1 MPKCFLKVGTLNKR
15 LIMPLISAVLYIIMD
30 IIEYYIKMPSIHIV
44 FDFYSRGI
52 SYLMLKLVP
61 IIQNCRDK
69 SLGIKEKKCQC
80 KKTTYD
86 LFFIYLTYIIF
97 FSFVTYINYLK
108 AKDPEDTEDYKMSH
122 YKGLCSEEALEIIF
136 IVIVSK
142 ILLKFKLYNHHY
154 IGLLIFLVL
163 SLIIDILFNL
173 SIFKPNI
180 FFIFIYII
188 YLILDSI
195 YVTYEKYMMD
205 KLGYSPYNVI
215 FYIGFI
221 FIFGGSVYTI
231 VLSFTGGLFYD
242 GEKFQIEGLEEY
254 FNKNDYR
261 DVILRIVYLI
271 SFRFFINILKI
282 LTVYYFS
289 PIHNFLTY
297 IFIKIFDL
305 LLRKES
311 EYKYF
316 SLLFFIF
323 QFFGLLIFLEIIE
336 LNFCNLD
343 KDTTRNIEARESI
356 ENKGLITDEEKDY
369 KEYKKVEVSPGY
381 FIETEM
387 ERISENANESDNYRE
402 TTN

>member
-1 MPKCFLKVGTLNKR
+1 
-15 LIMPLISAVLYIIMD
+15 MD
-30 IIEYYIKMPSIHIV
+30 IIEYNTDMSDIHII

-61 IIQNCRDK
+61 IIQKCKDRK
-69 SLGIKEKKCQC
+69 LGIKEKKCHC

-97 FSFVTYINYLK
+97 FSCITYLNYLK
-108 AKDPEDTEDYKMSH
+108 AEDPRDTEDYKISH

-142 ILLKFKLYNHHY
+142 ILLKIKLYNHHY
-154 IGLLIFLVL
+154 LGLLIFLVL

-205 KLGYSPYNVI
+205 KLGYSPYNVM
-215 FYIGFI
+215 FYISFI
-221 FIFGGSVYTI
+221 FLFAASLCTI
-231 VLSFTGGLFYD
+231 VLSFTGSLFYD
-242 GEKFQIEGLEEY
+242 GEKYLLEDLEEY

-282 LTVYYFS
+282 LTVYYFT
-289 PIHNFLTY
+289 PIHNFSTY
-297 IFIKIFDL
+297 IIIKIFDL

-311 EYKYF
+311 KYKYF

-343 KDTTRNIEARESI
+343 KDTTRNIEARVSI

-381 FIETEM
+381 LVETEM
-387 ERISENANESDNYRE
+387 QRVSENENDNENDNENGNENDNENENDNYRE